1 MSKFNYRLNYGTQ
14 FGGVVAL
21 TRHQLLHVNGF
32 SNRFWG
38 WGGEDNEIER
48 RVYQS
53 GLGREGAD
61 PSLGRFTML
70 THEHSWS
77 FDPKR
82 EIVISTADTVFREI
96 RLKYAYTR
104 DDELGMAYTIHGK
117 HRKIFQES
125 TAYLARVQFLDII
138 HFLDGCIHSLNAL

>member
-1 MSKFNYRLNYGTQ
+1 MNYGTQ

-21 TRHQLLHVNGF
+21 TRNQLVHVNGF

-61 PSLGRFTML
+61 PILGRFTML
-70 THEHSWS
+70 EHKHAWS

-82 EIVISTADTVFREI
+82 QIVISTANTVFREI
-96 RLKYAYTR
+96 RLKYGYTR
-104 DDELGMAYTIHGK
+104 DDELGSKPNDWKKDCGK
-117 HRKIFQES
+117 ICSNYCSNHLKLS
-125 TAYLARVQFLDII
+125 VT
-138 HFLDGCIHSLNAL
+138 S